1 MISEMHRPRAA
12 EHPRPDYVL
21 LHISDTH
28 LITDGSLY
36 GAVDADGR
44 LGALLGRLKHSGV
57 RPDAIVFTG
66 DLTDKGDPQAY
77 RKLRGLVEGKQ
88 DEMM

>member
-1 MISEMHRPRAA
+1 MHRLRAA

-28 LITDGSLY
+28 LVGGHGPLY
-36 GAVDADGR
+36 GDVDADGR
-44 LGALLGRLKHSGV
+44 LGELLGQLNHSGV

-66 DLTDKGDPQAY
+66 DLADKGEP
-77 RKLRGLVEGKQ
+77 
-88 DEMM
+88 